1 MRTSPLDR
9 EVPGPDVSRC
19 SSEALRRASLN
30 NLVGEQLDRVRHLD
44 AEHSP
49 RSMHCLGNIIY
60 AAQVDFDRALRMI
73 VLDHLIDKGDE
84 MFLEHREGTG
94 VEVAI

>member
-1 MRTSPLDR
+1 
-9 EVPGPDVSRC
+9 
-19 SSEALRRASLN
+19 
-30 NLVGEQLDRVRHLD
+30 
-44 AEHSP
+44 
-49 RSMHCLGNIIY
+49 MHCLGNIIY

-94 VEVAI
+94 VEVAISIDRHPDLLALQTRRVGD